1 VAIGK
6 RFQLIMFVRAACG
19 KSAGK
24 QYKST
29 PMKKLV
35 LASVSVLFTAA
46 LSAQSFSIS
55 GVEGSVTNGSTIVY
69 YVDQATSLETH
80 DFDVHN
86 ISGNAI
92 TAKVRK
98 AVQSQASANSLF
110 YFCTDQLC
118 YAPSTNVS
126 SNVSIAAGGQF
137 LLVTDFTPDNTNGVS
152 VVRYSVFNTANPS
165 DSMYFFIEYHVSP
178 TGIAAHTNVKAS
190 IGSPMPNPAASV
202 FNMNYNLGSSFG
214 TGTAKMVIYNMLGE
228 AVRTET
234 LSDAEGTFRMD
245 VSVLDNGVYFT
256 SLEVNGKQL
265 STKRLVV
272 SH

>member
-1 VAIGK
+1 
-6 RFQLIMFVRAACG
+6 
-19 KSAGK
+19 
-24 QYKST
+24 
-29 PMKKLV
+29 MKKLV
-35 LASVSVLFTAA
+35 LASVSLLFAA
-46 LSAQSFSIS
+46 GLSAQSFSIS
-55 GVEGSVTNGSTIVY
+55 STAGNVTNGSTIVY
-69 YVDQATSLETH
+69 FVDQATSLETH

-86 ISGNAI
+86 ISGSNI

-98 AVQSQASANSLF
+98 SVQSFASAGSLF

-118 YAPSTNVS
+118 YAPSTVLS
-126 SNVSIAAGGQF
+126 SNVNINAGGQF
-137 LLVTDFTPDNTNGVS
+137 LLVTDFTPDNTTGTS
-152 VVRYSVFNTANPS
+152 IVRYSVFNTANPS

-178 TGIAAHTNVKAS
+178 TGIAGHQNVKAS

-228 AVRTET
+228 AVKTET
-234 LSDAEGTFRMD
+234 LVDAEGTFRMD
-245 VSVLDNGVYFT
+245 VSILDNGVYFT
-256 SLEVNGKQL
+256 SLEVDGKQL